1 MAMTTYVLIPGAGA
15 DAWCWH
21 MLETELRKWG
31 REAVAVDLPAGDDSA
46 GLKDY
51 ADAVLAEIGGR
62 TDLVLV
68 AQSMGGLL

>member
-1 MAMTTYVLIPGAGA
+1 MTTCVLIPGAGG
-15 DAWCWH
+15 DAWCWR
-21 MLETELRKWG
+21 LLGTELRKPG

-46 GLKDY
+46 GLADY

-62 TDLVLV
+62 TDLVPV